1 MKKTKSVIKRR
12 RLKKRKGRR
21 EKKVIRDLT
30 QNEHQKGQ
38 REKGVTQKSFNQ
50 SAVIKQRE
58 KPKRNYT
65 SLLLNKL
72 YSYS

>member
-38 REKGVTQKSFNQ
+38 REKGVTQKSFT
-50 SAVIKQRE
+50 V
-58 KPKRNYT
+58 
-65 SLLLNKL
+65 L
-72 YSYS
+72 